1 MSEKFN
7 RKNIN
12 LHLKAQVM
20 PTSVNTLYCLKITTK
35 PKANLLSR
43 IPPYFA
49 VSLSASLNTTFAS
62 TTNSNQ

>member
-1 MSEKFN
+1 MSEKFK

-12 LHLKAQVM
+12 LHLKAQV
-20 PTSVNTLYCLKITTK
+20 SVNTLYCLKITTK

-62 TTNSNQ
+62 TTNSNE